1 MKYNDTPATIIT
13 QILHIYCEQE
23 AEGILI
29 SKGRKQL
36 DNIVLSCN
44 ATIGINLVKKWSR
57 KEIADLA
64 KMKQLLNLQPK

>member
-13 QILHIYCEQE
+13 QILHIYCEREQREFSFPRKE
-23 AEGILI
+23 A
-29 SKGRKQL
+29 
-36 DNIVLSCN
+36 IVQCSSFK
-44 ATIGINLVKKWSR
+44 ATIGINLLKKWSR